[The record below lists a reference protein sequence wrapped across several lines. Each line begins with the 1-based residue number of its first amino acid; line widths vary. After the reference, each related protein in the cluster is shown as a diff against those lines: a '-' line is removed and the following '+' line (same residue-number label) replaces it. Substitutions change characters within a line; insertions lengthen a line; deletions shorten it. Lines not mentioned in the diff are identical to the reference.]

1 MKQTTKA
8 NRKRKASKRTD
19 KHTQTDTQ
27 TETQTKAPKH
37 KQTAERVE
45 RTTLGQL
52 SRQLLRLQRRNTDAL
67 NDMLPDRYDQRSEG

>member
-8 NRKRKASKRTD
+8 NRTGNRANE
-19 KHTQTDTQ
+19 TQTDTQ
-27 TETQTKAPKH
+27 TESKTKAPKH

-52 SRQLLRLQRRNTDAL
+52 SRQLLRLLRRNTDAH